1 MAVRKIIKIDE
12 DKCDGCGE
20 CIINCP
26 EGALQIVDGKARLVK
41 ESYCDGLGVC
51 IGKCPL
57 GAITIEERQA
67 EAFDEEGVKEHM
79 AEAEKTIA
87 VSPSSCC
94 PGPSVKEMTAPLE
107 GCPGARMRQMS
118 PAAACPSSVAE
129 SVSSQLTHWPVQLT
143 LVPATA
149 PFLQD
154 ADVLLV
160 ADCVPFALADFHQ
173 RFLRGGHPVLVA
185 CPKLDDTEPY
195 IEKLKAML
203 KQSSLRS
210 LTIVHMEV
218 PCCSG
223 LCHVVETAMR
233 AAGKN
238 VPVKEITI
246 SIDGKAI
253 TERQW

>member
-1 MAVRKIIKIDE
+1 MSRRKIVKIDE
-12 DKCDGCGE
+12 DLCNGCGD

-57 GAITIEERQA
+57 GAITIEEREV
-67 EAFDEEGVKEHM
+67 EAFDEEAVAKHM
-79 AEAEKTIA
+79 AESHEHA
-87 VSPSSCC
+87 
-94 PGPSVKEMTAPLE
+94 APHPHSG
-107 GCPGARMRQMS
+107 GCPGSAVRQMKPS
-118 PAAACPSSVAE
+118 ACCDSAGETP
-129 SVSSQLTHWPVQLT
+129 SQLTHWPVQLT
-143 LVPATA
+143 LVQPMA
-149 PFLQD
+149 PFLEN

-173 RFLRGGHPVLVA
+173 RFLRGGNPVLVA

-195 IEKLKAML
+195 VQKLKAML
-203 KQSSLRS
+203 EESSLRS

-223 LCHVVETAMR
+223 LCAIVETAVK
-233 AAGKN
+233 AAGKS
-238 VPVKEITI
+238 VPVKEVTI

-253 TERQW
+253 AERQW